1 VVSITVA
8 VPTLVADAQSLAVT
22 SGSALAVTLAAAGG
36 GGGPIS
42 YAITAQP
49 GHGTLGPVSGAQVN
63 YTPNAGYIG
72 PDAFS
77 FQASTTLATSPAA
90 TVSIT
95 VQAASSS
102 GATAGSSS
110 GGGGGGIG
118 AWGLLA
124 LALGL
129 ALRLAAPAISA
140 RPRLPGSAY
149 FRPRAG
155 APARRAR

>member
-1 VVSITVA
+1 
-8 VPTLVADAQSLAVT
+8 
-22 SGSALAVTLAAAGG
+22 VTLTAAGG

-49 GHGTLGPVSGAQVN
+49 GHGTLGAVTGAQVS

-90 TVSIT
+90 IVSIT

-102 GATAGSSS
+102 GAAAGSSS
-110 GGGGGGIG
+110 GGGGGVG

-129 ALRLAAPAISA
+129 AVRLAAPAISA